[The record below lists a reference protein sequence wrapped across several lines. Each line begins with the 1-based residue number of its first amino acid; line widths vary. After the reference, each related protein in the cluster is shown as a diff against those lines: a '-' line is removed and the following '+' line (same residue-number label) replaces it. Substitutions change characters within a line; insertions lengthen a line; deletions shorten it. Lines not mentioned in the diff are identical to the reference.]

1 MSELGTSP
9 APGLGLGMGAAAAD
23 AQRRVDLRR
32 MKRLALGL
40 LVLVTVIFICAR
52 IFEDDRS
59 WLGYVRAFAE
69 AAMVGALAD
78 WFAVTALF
86 RHPLRIPIPHTAI
99 IPTKK
104 DEIGRGLGGFV
115 QENFLTPSVLGEK
128 VRAAHPAARLG
139 AWLADDS
146 HARRVGDGLGRL
158 VTAASEVLRDDDV
171 QAIIEQNL
179 RVRARSVQ
187 AAPVMGRVLHEVAG
201 DGRQALVV
209 ESALAKLEG
218 LLNDN
223 RNALRQAFAGESP
236 WWVPMRIDDRVF
248 ERIFTGFVGI
258 VGATRAD
265 PSHPLRQ
272 SIDTQISAAI
282 DRLQTDAW
290 LIARGEQ
297 LKEELLNHPSVKPWI
312 AGAWT
317 QVKSEIVAQSTD
329 PASELRQRV
338 ERAVLDAGARLV
350 GDAALATKVD
360 GWTERV
366 VGSVVEAY
374 GHEVAGIITSTVE
387 RWDTDE
393 TVERIENQIGRD
405 LQFIRIN
412 GTVVGGLA
420 GLVIYTVSRFL

>member
-1 MSELGTSP
+1 
-9 APGLGLGMGAAAAD
+9 MGAAAAD

-52 IFEDDRS
+52 IFEDDHS

-86 RHPLRIPIPHTAI
+86 RHPLHIPIPHTAI

-146 HARRVGDGLGRL
+146 HARWVGDGLGRL

-258 VGATRAD
+258 VGAMRAD

-282 DRLQTDAW
+282 DRLQTDAG